1 MTKPLS
7 FIIVVFLLASGC
19 GGGFRSASTS
29 KSFTAAAQI
38 GELVDFT
45 IDQTALT
52 YSYTI
57 KKSAFGCDV
66 ASADCHTGSGTLTL
80 NSDGSYSPSQ
90 FPNSIIHSLSN
101 GLMIGSVKVP
111 VNGTN
116 IVVPVT
122 GLQNPATTLA
132 DIADAGGT
140 IYNWVEY
147 QCQTAGNNCLS
158 KVGTIKINIDGTF
171 YACSGY
177 NLGDA
182 SGVGAYS
189 GNAANCTAAN
199 TGTGSLT
206 NNNDGTW
213 AINYSVGSNSYKAGN
228 LIAFK
233 DLTSGQRVA
242 IMDINDTTNTW
253 ANNGWGT
260 GSLVASTQITVVP
273 TNVIGIWNTNGSGQE
288 RNKIT
293 VTAND
298 ASSVSFSSV
307 LYPPDGGAQTTNTGT
322 LTLNSP
328 WTGISFH
335 QTGGEYVIMS
345 GTGMYNLVLPG
356 MNYFETGYKQ

>member
-1 MTKPLS
+1 
-7 FIIVVFLLASGC
+7 
-19 GGGFRSASTS
+19 
-29 KSFTAAAQI
+29 
-38 GELVDFT
+38 
-45 IDQTALT
+45 
-52 YSYTI
+52 
-57 KKSAFGCDV
+57 
-66 ASADCHTGSGTLTL
+66 
-80 NSDGSYSPSQ
+80 
-90 FPNSIIHSLSN
+90 
-101 GLMIGSVKVP
+101 MIGSVKVP

-199 TGTGSLT
+199 TATGSLT

-228 LIAFK
+228 LIPFK

-293 VTAND
+293 VTANN

-307 LYPPDGGAQTTNTGT
+307 LYPPDGGAQTINTGT

-328 WTGISFH
+328 WTGISSP
-335 QTGGEYVIMS
+335 QTSGEYVIMS